1 MSVCEKTKWT
11 GLTSYQLKWIA
22 VLSMITDHIGAVFYP
37 DEQIFHQVGRIAF
50 PIFAYLLVEGLFHTR
65 DVFQY
70 MMRLGIFA
78 VVSEIP
84 FDLLFQGRVL
94 EFSHQNIFFT
104 LFLGVFMM
112 YELSMPGN
120 WKVRGLKAILIMWA
134 SSVLRVDY
142 SYMGILLIF
151 IYYQMHRLCRGN
163 KERVDTRYLTG
174 MGFGALWNFLWPGRI
189 QCYGIAA
196 TPLLVLYNGERGRK
210 SKYFFYLF
218 YPVHLMVLYIIYRY
232 IS

>member
-50 PIFAYLLVEGLFHTR
+50 PIFAYLLVEGFFYTR
-65 DVFQY
+65 DVFRY

-78 VVSEIP
+78 IISEIP

-104 LFLGVFMM
+104 LFLGVFLM
-112 YELSMPGN
+112 YELSLPGN

-151 IYYQMHRLCRGN
+151 IYYQMHRLCRGTEE
-163 KERVDTRYLTG
+163 KLDTRYLTG

-189 QCYGIAA
+189 QHRCLCYI
-196 TPLLVLYNGERGRK
+196 TENGGGRANT
-210 SKYFFYLF
+210 FF
-218 YPVHLMVLYIIYRY
+218 ICSIRC
-232 IS
+232 I